1 MLNWFAQN
9 WVTLVAVLVL
19 AGVVAAIIAVLVRDK
34 KKGKCSCGCNCQS
47 CAMAGTC
54 HKAK

>member
-1 MLNWFAQN
+1 MLNWISQN
-9 WVTLVAVLVL
+9 AATLLGVVGLIVAVT
-19 AGVVAAIIAVLVRDK
+19 AIVAVLVRDK

-54 HKAK
+54 HKKQ